1 MEKKEKFKNIKEMQ
15 KDVFKKVTNI
25 FLSLFTAFA
34 SSDEEIRKIEN
45 IKEEISE
52 EEKKNKEKELNETNE
67 EKTLLNEYNENEDE
81 NKKEDNIVQEKI
93 MNSTMKIFKNKI
105 DSNR

>member
-1 MEKKEKFKNIKEMQ
+1 MEKNEKFKNIKEMQ
-15 KDVFKKVTNI
+15 KDIFKKVKNI

-34 SSDEEIRKIEN
+34 SSDEEIRKIES

-52 EEKKNKEKELNETNE
+52 DKDEEKILSNR
-67 EKTLLNEYNENEDE
+67 YNENEDE
-81 NKKEDNIVQEKI
+81 DNKIVQEKI
-93 MNSTMKIFKNKI
+93 MNSTMKIFKDKI

>member
-1 MEKKEKFKNIKEMQ
+1 MEKSEKFKSIKEMQ
-15 KDVFKKVTNI
+15 KDIFKKIKNI

-34 SSDEEIRKIEN
+34 NSDEEIRKIES

-52 EEKKNKEKELNETNE
+52 EE
-67 EKTLLNEYNENEDE
+67 NEDE
-81 NKKEDNIVQEKI
+81 EKEKDNIVQEKI
-93 MNSTMKIFKNKI
+93 MSSTMKIFKDKI

>member
-1 MEKKEKFKNIKEMQ
+1 MGKNEKFKNIKEMQ
-15 KDVFKKVTNI
+15 KDIFKKVKNI

-34 SSDEEIRKIEN
+34 SSDEEIRKIES

-52 EEKKNKEKELNETNE
+52 DKDEEKILSNR
-67 EKTLLNEYNENEDE
+67 YNENEDQD
-81 NKKEDNIVQEKI
+81 NKIVQEKI
-93 MNSTMKIFKNKI
+93 MNSTMKIFKDKI